1 MNRPLSSLT
10 HSSSPLGTSR
20 LVGVTLIGLLCVLAW
35 DASGLDLAAA
45 QLFGTSTGFP
55 WRWSKP
61 LAFWLH
67 DVPRTGSWVVLAAC
81 FAAIRWPVGVLR
93 KLDRVERAQMAF
105 SALAAV
111 LAVTLIKSHSMTSCP
126 WDLQAFGG
134 VAHYVS
140 HWAAGVADGGPA
152 KCFPAGHAS
161 AAFAWFG
168 GYFVFRRVS
177 PVVARRWLVTV
188 LVLGTVFG
196 VVQQM
201 RGAHYMSHTLWTA
214 WICWTVAF
222 AIDALVHAARR
233 PAVRVVVRE
242 AT

>member
-1 MNRPLSSLT
+1 M
-10 HSSSPLGTSR
+10 
-20 LVGVTLIGLLCVLAW
+20 
-35 DASGLDLAAA
+35 A
-45 QLFGTSTGFP
+45 Q
-55 WRWSKP
+55 
-61 LAFWLH
+61 
-67 DVPRTGSWVVLAAC
+67 
-81 FAAIRWPVGVLR
+81 
-93 KLDRVERAQMAF
+93 
-105 SALAAV
+105 
-111 LAVTLIKSHSMTSCP
+111 
-126 WDLQAFGG
+126 
-134 VAHYVS
+134 YVS
-140 HWAAGVADGGPA
+140 HWAIGVADGGPG

-161 AAFAWFG
+161 AAFAWFS
-168 GYFVFRRVS
+168 GYFVFRRAS
-177 PVVARRWLVTV
+177 PVVARRWFVTV